1 MTTLE
6 YMIGARR
13 YLHRHPE
20 LSLEEHETSAWLRK
34 QLEELGYK
42 PVSIADTG
50 VYADYMVSP
59 EKPWLLFRADI
70 DALPVTEET
79 GLPFASE
86 NEGKMHACGHDGHTA
101 MLLGAARAFQLGELT
116 SRYNL
121 RFAFQPAEEQFGGA
135 KRMLDAGVMPEHAV
149 GAFGF
154 HIWPQVPYGRLGWR
168 TGTLMASNDRF
179 SIEIIGVGAH
189 VAMQNH
195 GRNALQAGAVMAT
208 EIPRITSRVLP
219 PNRTALV
226 FVGML
231 HAGNS
236 YNIVAD
242 RCRLEGTVRAF
253 ATEDQDAIEKALRD
267 LAAGIGT
274 AYGTEVKV
282 EYVHQ
287 YPPVQTSARDT
298 AEINRI
304 FAKEQ
309 LWEVPEPFMTG
320 EDFAFF
326 CQAASGGMLLLG
338 CGKED
343 CPPLHS
349 SRFTF
354 DETLME
360 TGLQA
365 YGTLAEGNWEGKTHD
380 SKTGAK
386 C

>member
-6 YMIGARR
+6 YMTQARR

-20 LSLEEHETSAWLRK
+20 LSLEERQTSAWLGR

-42 PVSIADTG
+42 PIPIADTG
-50 VYADYMVSP
+50 VCADYIVSP

-86 NEGKMHACGHDGHTA
+86 TPGKMHACGHDGHAA
-101 MLLGAARAFQLGELT
+101 MLLGAARAFKLGELT

-135 KRMLDAGVMPEHAV
+135 KRMLDAGVMPENAV

-179 SIEIIGVGAH
+179 RIEITGVGAH
-189 VAMQNH
+189 AAMQNT
-195 GRNALQAGAVMAT
+195 GRNALQAGAAMAA

-219 PNRTALV
+219 PNRAALV
-226 FVGML
+226 FVGTL
-231 HAGNS
+231 HAGNT

-242 RCRLEGTVRAF
+242 SCVLEGTVRAF
-253 ATEDQDAIEKALRD
+253 ATADQDAIEKALRD

-274 AYGTEVKV
+274 VYGTEVHV
-282 EYVHQ
+282 EYIHQ
-287 YPPVQTSARDT
+287 YPPVQTSGRDT
-298 AEINRI
+298 TEISRI
-304 FAKEQ
+304 FAKDQ

-326 CQAASGGMLLLG
+326 CQAAGGGMLLLG
-338 CGKED
+338 CGKEG
-343 CPPLHS
+343 CYPLHS

-354 DETLME
+354 DEELMQI
-360 TGLQA
+360 GLQA
-365 YGTLAEGNWEGKTHD
+365 YGTIAEGIWERKNP
-380 SKTGAK
+380 
-386 C
+386 